1 MLCMCFLQKAGVS
14 KPQYLGFFI
23 LIPKN
28 SILKHHTTTETRPGT
43 RVLLLVCTG
52 AGLQEEPS
60 AL

>member
-1 MLCMCFLQKAGVS
+1 MCFLQKAGVS

-28 SILKHHTTTETRPGT
+28 SILKHHTTETRPVT

-52 AGLQEEPS
+52 AGLREEPS